1 MYAVADLRAVTLYS
15 TESTTPIALLTGG
28 GLLDLV
34 NTMTFSQ
41 DGSTLAGGRTDGIV
55 RLWDIGGVNEK

>member
-41 DGSTLAGGRTDGIV
+41 DGSTLVSGGSNGIV
-55 RLWDIGGVNEK
+55 RLWDVGELNEK